1 MPIDPS
7 LSGLIAAPQQRHSVT
22 SASAMYPQF
31 PTRQPEVRSRSV
43 GNGDPG
49 GWGERDGRRARLRR
63 EVEEMREVLRR
74 KEREIE
80 ELDGEG

>member
-1 MPIDPS
+1 
-7 LSGLIAAPQQRHSVT
+7 
-22 SASAMYPQF
+22 
-31 PTRQPEVRSRSV
+31 VRSRSV

-49 GWGERDGRRARLRR
+49 GWGEREGRRARLKR

>member
-1 MPIDPS
+1 M
-7 LSGLIAAPQQRHSVT
+7 H
-22 SASAMYPQF
+22 PQF
-31 PTRQPEVRSRSV
+31 PPRQPEVRSRSV

-49 GWGERDGRRARLRR
+49 GWGEREVRRARLSR
-63 EVEEMREVLRR
+63 EVEEMRAVLRR

>member
-1 MPIDPS
+1 M
-7 LSGLIAAPQQRHSVT
+7 
-22 SASAMYPQF
+22 
-31 PTRQPEVRSRSV
+31 

-49 GWGERDGRRARLRR
+49 GWGETEVRRARLRR
-63 EVEEMREVLRR
+63 EVEEMRDALRR

>member
-1 MPIDPS
+1 M
-7 LSGLIAAPQQRHSVT
+7 H
-22 SASAMYPQF
+22 PQF
-31 PTRQPEVRSRSV
+31 PPRQPEVRSRSV

-49 GWGERDGRRARLRR
+49 GWGEREVRRARLRR
-63 EVEEMREVLRR
+63 EVEEMREAVRR